1 MREDSE
7 HNKRLIYFSRLLFVI
22 YMAAAI
28 YILFVSEKFGRTT
41 TQNFRYNLTPFV
53 EIKRF
58 AGLLGT
64 RHTFKAALN
73 LAGNIAVLMPM
84 AFYIAFKLESKRML
98 IFKVTFECFVF
109 SVLIELIQLTF
120 KIGIFD
126 IDDIILNTF
135 GGLIAVVIIKIYYRK
150 RD

>member
-1 MREDSE
+1 
-7 HNKRLIYFSRLLFVI
+7 
-22 YMAAAI
+22 
-28 YILFVSEKFGRTT
+28 
-41 TQNFRYNLTPFV
+41 
-53 EIKRF
+53 
-58 AGLLGT
+58 
-64 RHTFKAALN
+64 
-73 LAGNIAVLMPM
+73 
-84 AFYIAFKLESKRML
+84 ML

-135 GGLIAVVIIKIYYRK
+135 GGLIAAVIIKIYYRK

>member
-1 MREDSE
+1 M
-7 HNKRLIYFSRLLFVI
+7 
-22 YMAAAI
+22 
-28 YILFVSEKFGRTT
+28 
-41 TQNFRYNLTPFV
+41 
-53 EIKRF
+53 
-58 AGLLGT
+58 GT

-135 GGLIAVVIIKIYYRK
+135 GGLIAAVIIKIYYRK